1 MGPANENRP
10 FPLLLTTSPLPRMPP
25 PRSVIILAGGR
36 GERFWPR
43 SRTLRPKHLLP
54 IVGDQPLLRQTVHR
68 LDGLVPP
75 ERVWIVTQGDQV
87 EACRGAC
94 PAVPAD
100 QVVAEPVGRDT
111 GPAVVLAALLAAS
124 AGDDPAFAV
133 LPADHVIH
141 DEASFRA
148 DLAALFETVE
158 TEAVLGTLGIRPTEP
173 ATGYGYLE
181 TGEAATADAPV
192 RPVLRFVEKPDRATA
207 EGYLAA
213 GHYLWNAG
221 MFAWRPSIL
230 LAELQAH
237 APELAEGYHRMAGAL
252 RAGETREAVL
262 AREFPALPKRSID
275 YALMEKSSRTVTR
288 PANFD
293 WDDVGSWPAVAR
305 HHDRDADG
313 NVAVGPARF
322 HEATGNIVVGEDGH
336 LVGVVGVDDL
346 VVVHTPDATLVCPR
360 ERAEEVKELVRR
372 IGDDPRYAA
381 HL

>member
-1 MGPANENRP
+1 
-10 FPLLLTTSPLPRMPP
+10 MPP

-43 SRTLRPKHLLP
+43 SRTHRPKHLLP
-54 IVGDQPLLRQTVHR
+54 IVGDRPLLHQTVAR

-75 ERVWIVTQGDQV
+75 GGIWIVTQDDQV
-87 EACRGAC
+87 EACREAC
-94 PAVPAD
+94 PEIPPD
-100 QVVAEPVGRDT
+100 QVVAEPAGRDT

-124 AGDDPAFAV
+124 AGGDPAFAV

-141 DEASFRA
+141 DEDSFRN
-148 DLAALFETVE
+148 DLAALFATVE
-158 TEAVLGTLGIRPTEP
+158 TEEVLGTLGIRPTEP

-192 RPVLRFVEKPDRATA
+192 QPVLRFVEKPDRATA
-207 EGYLAA
+207 EGYLAS
-213 GHYLWNAG
+213 GRYLWNAG
-221 MFAWRPSIL
+221 MFAWRLSTL
-230 LAELQAH
+230 LAELEAH
-237 APELAEGYHRMAGAL
+237 APELAAGYHRMAGAL
-252 RAGETREAVL
+252 GAGEDRETVL

-275 YALMEKSSRTVTR
+275 YALMEQSTRTVTR
-288 PANFD
+288 PAHFD

-305 HHDRDADG
+305 HHPRDAAD
-313 NVAVGPARF
+313 NVAVGPALF

-346 VVVHTPDATLVCPR
+346 VVVHTADATLVCPR
-360 ERAEEVKELVRR
+360 ERAQEVKELVRR
-372 IGDDPRYAA
+372 IGEDPQYHS